1 MINIQKYKDLG
12 KLNISWLRARYHF
25 SFSNY
30 YTPKRTAF
38 GKLLVINDD
47 VVKSGGGFE
56 THPHKDMEIITY
68 IRSGAITHKDSQ
80 GNIGRTEA
88 GDVQVMSAGTGIYH
102 SEHNKENEDTRLYQI
117 WIEPHTKGVK
127 PRWDTCRFPKKTY
140 ENSLPLIVSGRKK
153 DKTKK
158 ILHINQYASVHGG
171 KIKEGTSIIHTI
183 KDQAYLLVSKGQID
197 LDGNSIET
205 GDGAEITDLKNIT
218 ITAKTESEVIIIDVP
233 K

>member
-12 KLNISWLRARYHF
+12 KLNISWLKANYHF

-30 YTPKRTAF
+30 YNPKRTGF

-47 VVKSGGGFE
+47 IVKVGGGFE

-68 IRSGAITHKDSQ
+68 IRSGAITHEDSQ

-102 SEHNKENEDTRLYQI
+102 SEQNKENEDTRLYQI

-127 PRWDTCRFPKKTY
+127 PTWDTCQFPKKTY
-140 ENSLPLIVSGRKK
+140 ENSLPLIVSGREE

-158 ILHINQYASVHGG
+158 VLHINQYASVYGG
-171 KIKEGTSIIHTI
+171 TIKAGTTINHTI
-183 KDQAYLLVSKGQID
+183 KDQAYLLVSKGEIN
-197 LDGNSIET
+197 LEGNIINT
-205 GDGAEITDLKNIT
+205 GDGAEITGIKNIT

-233 K
+233 E